1 MTSVHEFELR
11 IAGFNRK
18 LQFEWEQS
26 RWKVWQLLT
35 PHFKKGRAPQSAQA
49 FCRFPWEMAQN
60 NMDDMQESLERCHV
74 TAAEAAALNALF
86 NKNKKKSVN
95 HG

>member
-1 MTSVHEFELR
+1 MTSVHEYNLR
-11 IAGFNRK
+11 LEGFDRR
-18 LQFEWEQS
+18 LRFEWEQS

-60 NMDDMQESLERCHV
+60 NMEDMQEALKRSKV
-74 TAAEAAALNALF
+74 TANEAAALNALF
-86 NKNKKKSVN
+86 NKKKD
-95 HG
+95 

>member
-1 MTSVHEFELR
+1 MTSVHEFHLR
-11 IAGFNRK
+11 VEGYNRK

-49 FCRFPWEMAQN
+49 FCRFPWEKAQN
-60 NMDDMQESLERCHV
+60 NMEEMQEALTRSQV
-74 TAAEAAALNALF
+74 TAAETAALNALF
-86 NKNKKKSVN
+86 NKKQ
-95 HG
+95 